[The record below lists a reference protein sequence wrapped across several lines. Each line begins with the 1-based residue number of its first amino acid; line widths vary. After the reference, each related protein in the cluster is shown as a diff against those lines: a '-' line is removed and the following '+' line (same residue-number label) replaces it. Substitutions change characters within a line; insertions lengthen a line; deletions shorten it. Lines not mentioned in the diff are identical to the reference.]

1 MLSCCWRSSNVT
13 QPLVRKSP
21 EATDIQQLLNPLQGI
36 QQANVQEKDN
46 ELWDECLDAL
56 ECVESF
62 EEQEESDDEVENA
75 GVRQLASET
84 TRHNIER
91 KLRQER
97 RLQQKRLAEELN
109 ACQRAKSQGM
119 LTLDRKPSQLVSR
132 SGRSALS
139 HGMLLEACS
148 HSVAHEPS
156 PSADVVMQLSL
167 ASLPSKP
174 TVGYKVSFSNVRPR
188 ESLAGRWETCGSE
201 TGVCSGPGPLR
212 GCVSAAQ
219 LALQG
224 QPHLVDNLQH
234 GVLPHLSRTR
244 SARFIPVLA
253 GRSSVAGA
261 SAPGAAQGVGGLGP
275 PLHSLGLQSG
285 PRQWSRSGLVYPLPY
300 PSSLAN
306 MSPSYSHT
314 QLQQPHPV
322 KTNARPV
329 SGGALPRRY
338 QSGPMQAQE
347 SMGTLEHGPAQALP
361 HPSPLKDDE
370 DRVWQQVLRL
380 KQEWRDE
387 AAG

>member
-97 RLQQKRLAEELN
+97 RLQQKRLAEEVN

-174 TVGYKVSFSNVRPR
+174 TVGYK
-188 ESLAGRWETCGSE
+188 
-201 TGVCSGPGPLR
+201 
-212 GCVSAAQ
+212 
-219 LALQG
+219 
-224 QPHLVDNLQH
+224 
-234 GVLPHLSRTR
+234 
-244 SARFIPVLA
+244 
-253 GRSSVAGA
+253 
-261 SAPGAAQGVGGLGP
+261 
-275 PLHSLGLQSG
+275 
-285 PRQWSRSGLVYPLPY
+285 
-300 PSSLAN
+300 
-306 MSPSYSHT
+306 
-314 QLQQPHPV
+314 
-322 KTNARPV
+322 
-329 SGGALPRRY
+329 
-338 QSGPMQAQE
+338 AQE

-387 AAG
+387 AAGAIGCAVINLVGASALQPQRKKRKPENATDGGSTDSMDGLHFLK